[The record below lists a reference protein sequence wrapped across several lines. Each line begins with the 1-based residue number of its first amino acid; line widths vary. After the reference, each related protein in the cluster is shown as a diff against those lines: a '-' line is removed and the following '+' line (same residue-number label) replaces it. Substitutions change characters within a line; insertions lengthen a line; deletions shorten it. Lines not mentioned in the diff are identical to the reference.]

1 MIALMGLNF
10 CIPNISKLRCLDI
23 QSPCWLL
30 SPAGEGV
37 GELRGSVR
45 RRLTFH
51 IRPVASVTFVSLT
64 QTKQLSFVVFKVGGR
79 ISDFPPNL

>member
-51 IRPVASVTFVSLT
+51 IRPVVRVRVKETKVTD
-64 QTKQLSFVVFKVGGR
+64 QLLL
-79 ISDFPPNL
+79 FP